1 MSGILNLVS
10 IPFGWAMWALYQVFK
25 NYGLAIVFFTI
36 ITKLI
41 LVPISIKQQK
51 NQAKTALFQPKLEK
65 LKKMYGNN
73 KEKYQ
78 EEMAKLYQAEGINPM
93 ASCGPMIIQLLLVI
107 GIYDVVRKPLTHIL
121 RIPTDSIN
129 YIIEKSNK
137 VTELEAFMQFKED
150 PGKFTELAA
159 DVADKLNEFD
169 IMVFGLNFGAV
180 PTLKSILVLIPILS
194 GITALISSI
203 VSQRINAKNN
213 PAMDQAGNS
222 MKIMMYTMPLMSVW
236 IAFKVPVG
244 LGFYWIISNIFI
256 IGQTIILGI
265 LYNPEKLKAYAEAEV
280 EKRRMQTG
288 KIYTHAEE
296 VEDDREDGK
305 DVDKKLSKKELDK
318 KRLAEARKRMAEK
331 YGDD

>member
-41 LVPISIKQQK
+41 LVPLAIKQQK
-51 NQAKTALFQPKLEK
+51 NQAKTALFQPKLDK

-78 EEMAKLYQAEGINPM
+78 EEMMKLYQAEGINPM

-121 RIPTDSIN
+121 KIPAESID
-129 YIIEKSNK
+129 YIIEKSSK
-137 VTELEAFMQFKED
+137 ATELEAFMQFKEN
-150 PGKFTELAA
+150 PALFTELTAE
-159 DVADKLNEFD
+159 VADKLNGFE
-169 IMVFGLNFGAV
+169 ITVFGLNFGAV
-180 PTLKSILVLIPILS
+180 PTLNSILILIPILS
-194 GITALISSI
+194 GITAMISSI
-203 VSQRINAKNN
+203 VSQKVNGRNN
-213 PAMDQAGNS
+213 PAMEQAGSS

-236 IAFKVPVG
+236 IAFKVPAG

-256 IGQTIILGI
+256 IAQTIILGR
-265 LYNPEKLKAYAEAEV
+265 LYSPEKLKAYAEAEV

-296 VEDDREDGK
+296 VDEDKTDDK
-305 DVDKKLSKKELDK
+305 DSGKKLSKKELDK

>member
-1 MSGILNLVS
+1 MGGILNLVS

-41 LVPISIKQQK
+41 LVPIAIKQQK
-51 NQAKTALFQPKLEK
+51 NQAKTALFQPKLER

-78 EEMAKLYQAEGINPM
+78 QEMTKLYQAEGINPM

-121 RIPTDSIN
+121 KIPADSIN
-129 YIIEKSNK
+129 YIIENSDKN
-137 VTELEAFMQFKED
+137 TELEAFMQFKAD
-150 PGKFTELAA
+150 PGRFGELAA
-159 DVADKLNEFD
+159 EVAQKLNEFD
-169 IMVFGLNFGAV
+169 ITVFGFNFGAV
-180 PTLKSILVLIPILS
+180 PTMKSILVLIPILS

-203 VSQRINAKNN
+203 ISQKINAQNN
-213 PAMDQAGNS
+213 PAMAQAGGS
-222 MKIMMYTMPLMSVW
+222 MKMMMYTMPLMSVW
-236 IAFKVPVG
+236 IAFKVPAG

-256 IGQTIILGI
+256 IGQTILLGKF
-265 LYNPEKLKAYAEAEV
+265 YSPERLRAYAEEEV

-288 KIYTHAEE
+288 KIYTEAEE
-296 VEDDREDGK
+296 IDEEEDDKKRE
-305 DVDKKLSKKELDK
+305 KKLSKKELDK
-318 KRLAEARKRMAEK
+318 IRLAEARKRMAEK